1 VTHGV
6 PHRSTASVG
15 HDRLSQNVLV
25 HARTVVLLADRI
37 LAIRT
42 TSSGMT
48 TLATRISDVVAG
60 ASAGVDGRG
69 DTFSADQR
77 TWERADVTICGAP
90 EISCDPITEIVVA
103 PPVPVG

>member
-77 TWERADVTICGAP
+77 TWERKRHSFRIARQWRRNVSG
-90 EISCDPITEIVVA
+90 
-103 PPVPVG
+103 GQYY